1 MCLISELG
9 PSIPMEPGCI
19 GPLLEAFFDDMF
31 TLAFFDDM
39 PHDEIA
45 DLLCIYIYMCT
56 YSFVACG
63 NGCGIGILTLE
74 GVNFRPSLLQ
84 GYGAYA

>member
-45 DLLCIYIYMCT
+45 DLLCIYIYICVRIV
-56 YSFVACG
+56 SWPVAMA
-63 NGCGIGILTLE
+63 
-74 GVNFRPSLLQ
+74 V
-84 GYGAYA
+84 A